1 MHLVCHSCGAIQ
13 EIEDL
18 SVGEPL
24 RQTLHDRY
32 GFQSDLTHLAIAG
45 RCRNCASAAAAA
57 PSAHQHAAPETAS

>member
-24 RQTLHDRY
+24 RQSLRERY

-45 RCRNCASAAAAA
+45 RCQGCLAGANSR
-57 PSAHQHAAPETAS
+57 